1 MIHMSLEFIFRIPR
15 AYYDAWTGHEIIVF
29 KRKNRTYFF
38 IRDYYTKT
46 FKRRLRTLYVYLY
59 ATMERCYT
67 EREARGR
74 TKSNNLH
81 VETKIREIVDVS
93 DTTKDY
99 EEIINDIIDE
109 LIDRAY
115 DCLEKFI
122 SQARGK
128 GDIDWDRIEISFS
141 SEDLGELDCFYSRE
155 CVPHE
160 EI

>member
-1 MIHMSLEFIFRIPR
+1 MSLEFRFTIPR
-15 AYYDAWTGHEIIVF
+15 AYYDAGSGHEIIVF
-29 KRKNRTYFF
+29 RRKNRTYFF

-46 FKRRLRTLYVYLY
+46 FKRRLRTLYIYLY

-67 EREARGR
+67 EREGRGR
-74 TKSNNLH
+74 SKSNNLH
-81 VETKIREIVDVS
+81 VETKIYEIVDVS
-93 DTTKDY
+93 DPNRDY
-99 EEIINDIIDE
+99 EEIINDVIDE

-122 SQARGK
+122 HQAKGK
-128 GDIDWDRIEISFS
+128 GQIDWDRIEITLS

-155 CVPHE
+155 CVPHG

>member
-1 MIHMSLEFIFRIPR
+1 MSIEFVFRIPR
-15 AYYDAWTGHEIIVF
+15 SYYDAGSGHEIIVF
-29 KRKNRTYFF
+29 RRKNRIYFF

-67 EREARGR
+67 EREVRGR
-74 TKSNNLH
+74 TRSNNLH

-93 DTTKDY
+93 DPTLDY
-99 EEIINDIIDE
+99 EEIINSVIDE
-109 LIDRAY
+109 LIDLAY

-122 SQARGK
+122 RQAKGR
-128 GDIDWDRIEISFS
+128 GDIDWDRIEIMLS

-155 CVPHE
+155 CVLHG

>member
-1 MIHMSLEFIFRIPR
+1 MSLEFTFRIPR
-15 AYYDAWTGHEIIVF
+15 AYYDAGSGHEIIAF
-29 KRKNRTYFF
+29 RRKNRTYFF

-46 FKRRLRTLYVYLY
+46 FKRRLRILYVYLY
-59 ATMERCYT
+59 AVMERCYT
-67 EREARGR
+67 ERETRGR
-74 TKSNNLH
+74 TRSNNLH

-93 DTTKDY
+93 DPNKDY
-99 EEIINDIIDE
+99 EEIINNAIDD
-109 LIDRAY
+109 LIERAY

-122 SQARGK
+122 IRAKGR
-128 GDIDWDRIEISFS
+128 GDIDWDRIEIMLS